1 LNRQWASVQEC
12 DRVWVSDLTYLW
24 TREGW
29 LYLAV
34 VLDAFSR
41 RVLGWSTGSRIDQSL
56 TLKALEQ
63 ALGQRCPS
71 RGSLHHSDQGGQYS
85 ALAYR
90 QMLDQYGLEASM
102 SRAGDCYDNAL
113 AESFFS
119 TLKAEL
125 AGYGAFETRQQAHQS
140 LFDYIERFY
149 NPHRLHSSLSY
160 LSPAQFERAQQ
171 ERKSESEG
179 LGRSRQ

>member
-1 LNRQWASVQEC
+1 
-12 DRVWVSDLTYLW
+12 
-24 TREGW
+24 
-29 LYLAV
+29 
-34 VLDAFSR
+34 
-41 RVLGWSTGSRIDQSL
+41 
-56 TLKALEQ
+56 
-63 ALGQRCPS
+63 
-71 RGSLHHSDQGGQYS
+71 
-85 ALAYR
+85 
-90 QMLDQYGLEASM
+90 SM

-149 NPHRLHSSLSY
+149 NPHRLHSSLGY

-179 LGRSRQ
+179 LGRVVDQAV